1 VRYAGGAQE
10 YYDTATDPYE
20 LHNLAGNGVPEVLRQ
35 ALSAL
40 ENCHGGA
47 SCWAAAQHG

>member
-1 VRYAGGAQE
+1 VRYAGGFQE

-20 LHNLAGNGVPEVLRQ
+20 LDNLAGQGVPEVLRQ

-47 SCWAAAQHG
+47 ACLAAAQIG